1 MSIAKCFFVGPSDG
15 DSKCR
20 LFFGSSS
27 PTPIYQWLPSM
38 SMGPQVIDPAFS
50 RHLDLAFT
58 VNTEKYEKHRAL
70 HLMNVSR
77 HLSGSYMC
85 KAESSKQRQSRSQK
99 AVLSNGAAT

>member
-1 MSIAKCFFVGPSDG
+1 
-15 DSKCR
+15 
-20 LFFGSSS
+20 
-27 PTPIYQWLPSM
+27 
-38 SMGPQVIDPAFS
+38 MGPQVIDPAFS

-85 KAESSKQRQSRSQK
+85 KAESSKQKQSRSK
-99 AVLSNGAAT
+99 KMWYFLMVLPHNGGSCNACTIKRSITLLCIP